1 MSKRALQIVTGILGL
16 IPVGTGLIGLLGTS
30 DPLYVAEHVPR
41 ALLLDSNLRFFA
53 GVWLGLG
60 LALFWLI
67 PRIETQTVLFR
78 AIWAAIFIGGL
89 GRLLSTAF
97 MAVPPAPFIAFT
109 ALEVLG
115 APIFVYWQAQVAK
128 AAILASG

>member
-1 MSKRALQIVTGILGL
+1 VTGILGL

-30 DPLYVAEHVPR
+30 DPLYVAEHVSR
-41 ALLLDSNLRFFA
+41 SVLLDSNLRFFA

-67 PRIETQTVLFR
+67 PRIETKSALFR

-89 GRLLSTAF
+89 GRLLSMAF

-109 ALEVLG
+109 VLEVMG
-115 APIFVYWQAQVAK
+115 APLFVYWQARVAR
-128 AAILASG
+128 AAIPASG